1 MTYPHIQ
8 TILSAIAHLDFKRRD
23 PRAHLSAA
31 QGRAAIPPTR
41 SDQLHLPR
49 HPARTTR
56 RAHVLPET
64 PPCARSPTQQPGS
77 QRHPPRVVCT
87 ALRRALP
94 VLGEEGGHRVGQDRP
109 DGRPRRWA
117 DRLHRVDEASLSR
130 RVRGGPGR
138 AQSRTHED
146 RIASIRRRL
155 VGDKAPGT
163 DSIAESLA
171 RGPPAS
177 AGIRSAARAG
187 LPVMANPRI
196 RRSWPGRPFPSRLD
210 RPITS
215 C

>member
-1 MTYPHIQ
+1 
-8 TILSAIAHLDFKRRD
+8 
-23 PRAHLSAA
+23 
-31 QGRAAIPPTR
+31 
-41 SDQLHLPR
+41 
-49 HPARTTR
+49 
-56 RAHVLPET
+56 
-64 PPCARSPTQQPGS
+64 
-77 QRHPPRVVCT
+77 
-87 ALRRALP
+87 
-94 VLGEEGGHRVGQDRP
+94 
-109 DGRPRRWA
+109 
-117 DRLHRVDEASLSR
+117 
-130 RVRGGPGR
+130 VRGGPGR

-177 AGIRSAARAG
+177 AGIRSAARSG

-210 RPITS
+210 RPTTS